1 MRLLQ
6 VYQVGIS
13 YADGIEQVDVISFV
27 DVLRSKYSR
36 LVCVVFAGELAV
48 EALQGHRAGRKVI
61 VLGTD
66 PI

>member
-1 MRLLQ
+1 M
-6 VYQVGIS
+6 YQVGIS
-13 YADGIEQVDVISFV
+13 YADSIEQIYVISFI

-48 EALQGHRAGRKVI
+48 EALQGHGASRKVI
-61 VLGTD
+61 ILGTD

>member
-1 MRLLQ
+1 M
-6 VYQVGIS
+6 GIS
-13 YADGIEQVDVISFV
+13 YADSIEQVDVISFI

-36 LVCVVFAGELAV
+36 LVCVVFAGELTV

>member
-6 VYQVGIS
+6 VDQVGIS
-13 YADGIEQVDVISFV
+13 YADGIEQIDVISFI

-36 LVCVVFAGELAV
+36 LVCIIFAYKLAV